1 MLGNLPEGPSCWS
14 AILDS
19 WPWSADSWTR
29 SADSWPRSAD
39 SWTWSA
45 MLDSWPW
52 SADSDCW
59 SADLSALLESAAD
72 SWAPSVDS
80 CCLAALAASSAALA
94 AAAASSAIFFSW
106 AAFSYENKIILST
119 MNLIF
124 NKLYRPALKIN
135 VEISYAFI
143 FNCLLSIYQYLST
156 NLWSNHSPSWK
167 SRGTYRSLFV
177 YPTVHI
183 SVYIFNCL
191 CVYLVIMSIYL
202 CTNLRSNHSPSWK
215 AIRTHRSLFFD
226 IIFLPIRIII
236 FLPISPS
243 KKQGQ
248 W

>member
-19 WPWSADSWTR
+19 WPWSADSW
-29 SADSWPRSAD
+29 PRSAD

-45 MLDSWPW
+45 MWESWPW

-106 AAFSYENKIILST
+106 AAFSYEKKIILST

-124 NKLYRPALKIN
+124 NKLYRPVLKIN
-135 VEISYAFI
+135 VRISFAYI
-143 FNCLLSIYQYLST
+143 SMSIYQYLST
-156 NLWSNHSPSWK
+156 NLWSNYSPSLK
-167 SRGTYRSLFV
+167 S
-177 YPTVHI
+177 
-183 SVYIFNCL
+183 
-191 CVYLVIMSIYL
+191 
-202 CTNLRSNHSPSWK
+202 
-215 AIRTHRSLFFD
+215 IRT
-226 IIFLPIRIII
+226 
-236 FLPISPS
+236 
-243 KKQGQ
+243 
-248 W
+248 